1 MALNLR
7 LVLLAHIAL
16 LALGCGGGGVDSV
29 VSVEGV
35 TITAHQRGP
44 GKYSKVGKSAD
55 GVHGWKF
62 GELEFGLDHMRLKV
76 NGQDYGEV
84 KAGDQIRIDESK
96 VTVNGTARSPVADT
110 PQSK

>member
-1 MALNLR
+1 
-7 LVLLAHIAL
+7 
-16 LALGCGGGGVDSV
+16 
-29 VSVEGV
+29 
-35 TITAHQRGP
+35 
-44 GKYSKVGKSAD
+44 
-55 GVHGWKF
+55 
-62 GELEFGLDHMRLKV
+62 MRLKV